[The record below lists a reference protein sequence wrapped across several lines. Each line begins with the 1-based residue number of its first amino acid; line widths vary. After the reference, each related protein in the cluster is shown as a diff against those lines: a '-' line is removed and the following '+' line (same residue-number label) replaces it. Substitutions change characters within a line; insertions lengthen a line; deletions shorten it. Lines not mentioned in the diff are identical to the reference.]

1 MNDLKPFKHGE
12 EGTHYVCQ
20 EVLELKGGKA
30 TCCGCSGHKCKKPK
44 PMKRIKKECN
54 CHCHNEFHWFIND
67 KDSCAG
73 ITECPHCSPKP
84 MKRIKKEVE
93 KCHCCEWKS
102 PDHLQEDGSCNH
114 CPHHCSPKPTKI
126 KCGLKHKHGYWNC
139 CACCIQGEVKGEG
152 AWGHV
157 KECEFYPKI
166 EIDEFKFAEK
176 RYMLDLGVSREEQ
189 ALADKLNEVIRA
201 VNKLLSH

>member
-44 PMKRIKKECN
+44 PMKRIKKECKN
-54 CHCHNEFHWFIND
+54 CKSE
-67 KDSCAG
+67 AG
-73 ITECPHCSPKP
+73 KWIAVEYRKNGDAICSVCGKIVSKCLNPKP
-84 MKRIKKEVE
+84 QE

-126 KCGLKHKHGYWNC
+126 EKL
-139 CACCIQGEVKGEG
+139 EEL
-152 AWGHV
+152 
-157 KECEFYPKI
+157 
-166 EIDEFKFAEK
+166 EK
-176 RYMLDLGVSREEQ
+176 RVAELEKKLVGVH
-189 ALADKLNEVIRA
+189 NEVVGGKIDQERKERQESYKKFR
-201 VNKLLSH
+201 NS

>member
-44 PMKRIKKECN
+44 PMKRIKNPFRKMN
-54 CHCHNEFHWFIND
+54 V
-67 KDSCAG
+67 
-73 ITECPHCSPKP
+73 TEKQDLTCPNSYEGED
-84 MKRIKKEVE
+84 MK
-93 KCHCCEWKS
+93 CCRCVR
-102 PDHLQEDGSCNH
+102 PQY
-114 CPHHCSPKPTKI
+114 PKPTKI
-126 KCGLKHKHGYWNC
+126 ECGLKHKHGYWNC

-166 EIDEFKFAEK
+166 EKLVIKEDWSETTFEQQKDRLNVHM
-176 RYMLDLGVSREEQ
+176 RYFEDDDNGGKWEGGSSSFSVPLK
-189 ALADKLNEVIRA
+189 KL
-201 VNKLLSH
+201 KDYLLSH